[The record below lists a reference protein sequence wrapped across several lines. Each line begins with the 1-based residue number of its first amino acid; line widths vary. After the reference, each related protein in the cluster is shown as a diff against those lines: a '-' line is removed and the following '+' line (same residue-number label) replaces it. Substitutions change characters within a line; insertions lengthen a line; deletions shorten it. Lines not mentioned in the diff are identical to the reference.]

1 MKSGSEMAKKWVGLC
16 FLAIL
21 APGFSLAQKTQQ
33 DKVSEKLKLPEDP
46 PLVAVGE
53 TSHLTFEVSPLSGKG
68 LLSEQTRDALKA
80 ILKLNKNTPI
90 VHIRA
95 FSAGNGD
102 VRRIPQI
109 VADVLGDKHW
119 PLPSVSVVQ
128 AGDLTL
134 EGAQVVLE
142 TISVSKKEVSKEG
155 VTFVPA
161 QTVMA
166 EQTDSPMKPL
176 LQKAMDQLA
185 AKMSGTPVAVT
196 CYVSSLDGGEDLL
209 AVVQSRFAGAAV
221 NLVQPRRLP
230 WRISAACE
238 GAVRGGTS
246 AARLAFSGTQ
256 VAFGSEE
263 KDAAL
268 AVQRLDRAL
277 TEAGAPSTK
286 DAALVHLYIL
296 SPEVGPIAQKQV
308 SGTLIPVENV
318 AASTAGFAL
327 DAVAPVR

>member
-1 MKSGSEMAKKWVGLC
+1 MGKKWVRLC
-16 FLAIL
+16 FFAF
-21 APGFSLAQKTQQ
+21 AAVGFGLAQKTQQ
-33 DKVSEKLKLPEDP
+33 DKLSQKLKLPQEP
-46 PLVAVGE
+46 PLVAIGE
-53 TSHLTFEVSPLSGKG
+53 TSLLTFQVSPLSGKG
-68 LLSEQTRDALKA
+68 LLSEQTREALKA

-90 VHIRA
+90 IHIRA

-128 AGDLTL
+128 AGDLAF
-134 EGAQVVLE
+134 ESAQVVLE

-161 QTVMA
+161 QTVVA
-166 EQTDSPMKPL
+166 DQTDSPMKPL
-176 LQKAMDQLA
+176 LQKAMDQLG

-196 CYVSSLDGGEDLL
+196 CYVSALQSGEDLL
-209 AVVQSRFAGAAV
+209 SMVQSRFAGAAV

-230 WRISAACE
+230 WRTSAACE
-238 GAVRGGTS
+238 GAARGGTS

-256 VAFGSEE
+256 VAFGSDE

-286 DAALVHLYIL
+286 DASVVRLYIL
-296 SPEVGPIAQKQV
+296 SPEVGPIARKHV

-318 AASTAGFAL
+318 AAASAGFAL

>member
-1 MKSGSEMAKKWVGLC
+1 MREKWVRLC
-16 FLAIL
+16 FFVLL
-21 APGFSLAQKTQQ
+21 APSLSLAQKTQQ
-33 DKVSEKLKLPEDP
+33 DKVSEKLKLPQDP

-80 ILKLNKNTPI
+80 ILKLTRNSQI
-90 VHIRA
+90 IHIRA

-109 VADVLGDKHW
+109 VADVLGDKHSQ
-119 PLPSVSVVQ
+119 LPSISVVQ

-134 EGAQVVLE
+134 DGAQVVLE

-155 VTFVPA
+155 LAFVPA
-161 QTVMA
+161 QTVVA
-166 EQTDSPMKPL
+166 DQPDSPAKPL

-185 AKMSGTPVAVT
+185 AKMNGTPVAVT
-196 CYVSSLDGGEDLL
+196 CYVSAFEAGEDLL
-209 AVVQSRFAGAAV
+209 AMVQSRFSGAAV

-230 WRISAACE
+230 WRNAASCE
-238 GAVRGGTS
+238 GVVRGGTS
-246 AARLAFSGTQ
+246 AARFAFSGTQ

-263 KDAAL
+263 KDAVL

-277 TEAGAPSTK
+277 TEVGAPASK
-286 DAALVHLYIL
+286 DAA
-296 SPEVGPIAQKQV
+296 
-308 SGTLIPVENV
+308 
-318 AASTAGFAL
+318 
-327 DAVAPVR
+327 

>member
-1 MKSGSEMAKKWVGLC
+1 MRKKWVRLC
-16 FLAIL
+16 FFGIL
-21 APGFSLAQKTQQ
+21 VPVLGLAQKTQQ
-33 DKVSEKLKLPEDP
+33 DKLSQTLKLPEDP

-53 TSHLTFEVSPLSGKG
+53 TSRLTFQVSPLSGKG
-68 LLSEQTRDALKA
+68 LLSEQTRNALKA
-80 ILKLNKNTPI
+80 ILKLNRNTPI

-102 VRRIPQI
+102 LRRIPQI
-109 VADVLGDKHW
+109 VADELEDKHW
-119 PLPSVSVVQ
+119 PLPSISVVQ

-134 EGAQVVLE
+134 EGAQVVFE
-142 TISVSKKEVSKEG
+142 TISQSKKEVSKEG
-155 VTFVPA
+155 LTFVPA
-161 QTVMA
+161 QTVVA
-166 EQTDSPMKPL
+166 DETESAVKPL

-185 AKMSGTPVAVT
+185 AKMSGEPVAVT
-196 CYVSSLDGGEDLL
+196 CYVSAFQSGEDLL
-209 AVVQSRFAGAAV
+209 GMLQSRFTGAAV

-230 WRISAACE
+230 WRTSAACE
-238 GAVRGGTS
+238 GIVRGGTS

-256 VAFGSEE
+256 VAFGSED

-277 TEAGAPSTK
+277 TESGAPASK
-286 DAALVHLYIL
+286 DAALVRLYIL
-296 SPEVGPIAQKQV
+296 TPEVGPVAEKHV

-318 AASTAGFAL
+318 AASSGGFAL

>member
-1 MKSGSEMAKKWVGLC
+1 MREKWVRFC
-16 FLAIL
+16 FLAVL
-21 APGFSLAQKTQQ
+21 SAGLSLAQKTQQ
-33 DKVSEKLKLPEDP
+33 DKVSEKLKLPQDP
-46 PLVAVGE
+46 PLVAVGD

-68 LLSEQTRDALKA
+68 LLSEQTRDALRA
-80 ILKLNKNTPI
+80 ILKLNKNSPI

-109 VADVLGDKHW
+109 VADVLGDKHS
-119 PLPSVSVVQ
+119 PLPSISVVQ

-134 EGAQVVLE
+134 DNAQVVLE

-155 VTFVPA
+155 LTFIPA
-161 QTVMA
+161 QTVVA
-166 EQTDSPMKPL
+166 DQTDSPAKPL
-176 LQKAMDQLA
+176 LQKAIEQLA
-185 AKMSGTPVAVT
+185 AKISGMPVAVT
-196 CYVSSLDGGEDLL
+196 CYVSAFQAGEDLL
-209 AVVQSRFAGAAV
+209 GMVQARFAGAAV

-230 WRISAACE
+230 WRTSAACE
-238 GAVRGGTS
+238 GIVRGGTS

-277 TEAGAPSTK
+277 TEAGAPPAR
-286 DAALVHLYIL
+286 DATLVRLYIL
-296 SPEVGPIAQKQV
+296 SPEIGAVAEKQV

>member
-1 MKSGSEMAKKWVGLC
+1 MKVGSEMRKKWVRFC

-21 APGFSLAQKTQQ
+21 GAGLALGQKTQQ
-33 DKVSEKLKLPEDP
+33 DKVSDKLKLPEDP

-109 VADVLGDKHW
+109 VADVLGDKHS
-119 PLPSVSVVQ
+119 LPSVSVVQ

-134 EGAQVVLE
+134 DGAQVVLE

-161 QTVMA
+161 QTVVA
-166 EQTDSPMKPL
+166 DQADSSAKPL

-196 CYVSSLDGGEDLL
+196 CYVSSLEGGEDLL
-209 AVVQSRFAGAAV
+209 AMVQSRFVGAAV
-221 NLVQPRRLP
+221 NLVQPRRIP
-230 WRISAACE
+230 WRVSAACE

-268 AVQRLDRAL
+268 AVQRL
-277 TEAGAPSTK
+277 
-286 DAALVHLYIL
+286 
-296 SPEVGPIAQKQV
+296 
-308 SGTLIPVENV
+308 
-318 AASTAGFAL
+318 
-327 DAVAPVR
+327 